1 MGGSMDMRGGQSKKS
16 DQAGQDIA
24 AMGKSE
30 LQKKPVYLGIQC

>member
-30 LQKKPVYLGIQC
+30 YLCFERGPGRL